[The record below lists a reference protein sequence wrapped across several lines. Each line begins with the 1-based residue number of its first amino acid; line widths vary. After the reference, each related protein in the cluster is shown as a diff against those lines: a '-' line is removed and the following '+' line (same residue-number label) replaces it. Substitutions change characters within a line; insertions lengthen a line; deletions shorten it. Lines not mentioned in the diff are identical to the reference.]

1 MDSPK
6 KTERLAEK
14 KVERTLVFCNN
25 LPGLIDHICHH
36 REIDQEDRYYIMI
49 GIDGGGSL
57 LKVCFNLEKYDPLV
71 NQESLNKKWS
81 YATGAFSKKF
91 KDSGVNKLIVLGIVE
106 DVCENYDNV
115 KFILEHMN
123 FEILQNEKCTY
134 IHMLLI

>member
-1 MDSPK
+1 
-6 KTERLAEK
+6 
-14 KVERTLVFCNN
+14 
-25 LPGLIDHICHH
+25 
-36 REIDQEDRYYIMI
+36 MI
-49 GIDGGGSL
+49 GIDGGGSF
-57 LKVCFNLEKYDPLV
+57 LKVCLNLEKYDPLV

-134 IHMLLI
+134 TYTFDMKLGNVFFLV